1 MINPANLP
9 NKALNHNC
17 FLVYHET
24 FFVVVLPK
32 KELAL
37 YIEILMEPASP
48 NQSASTKKITIQN
61 KEGVCIFLAF
71 YLMSVINCSRRREHA
86 TKMP

>member
-48 NQSASTKKITIQN
+48 NQSASTKKITIRN
-61 KEGVCIFLAF
+61 KSLNISNLEISEQANPSLTNF
-71 YLMSVINCSRRREHA
+71 
-86 TKMP
+86 